1 MTLTFWYD
9 FSSTYSYLAAMRI
22 EEKAD
27 EAGVP
32 VEWMPFLLGPIFAEA
47 GYDGTPNLVT
57 PAKADYMWADIA
69 RRAHHRGLPF
79 VKPSTFPQKS
89 VAAARATL
97 SLSQRERPAFSRAVF
112 TQEFAYGR
120 DISDFSVLEAAAKD
134 AGLHPDTV
142 LEGARDEGAKAAL
155 FASTDAAKSL
165 GIFGAPT
172 FVTTDDVLFW
182 GDDRLMDALCWERTG
197 SLPEGG

>member
-1 MTLTFWYD
+1 MALTFWYD
-9 FSSTYSYLAAMRI
+9 FSSSYSYLAAMRI

-27 EAGVP
+27 AEGVP

-47 GYDGTPNLVT
+47 GYNGSPNLVSA
-57 PAKADYMWADIA
+57 AKADYMWADIA
-69 RRAHHRGLPF
+69 RRAHHRGIPF
-79 VKPSTFPQKS
+79 VKPKVFPQKS

-97 SLSQRERPAFSRAVF
+97 ALSQRERPAFSRAVF

-120 DISDFSVLEAAAKD
+120 DIADLKVLAEAAKD
-134 AGLHPDTV
+134 AGLHPDSV
-142 LEGARDEGAKAAL
+142 LEGATDEGAKAAL
-155 FASTDAAKSL
+155 FASTDAAKAL

-182 GDDRLMDALCWERTG
+182 GDDRLMDALSWERHG